1 MLLMLEKWPS
11 GYLELAMILDES
23 PMHDVRAM
31 KAGEPWRADSALS
44 AAARSVD
51 LEGHAWLYVVFL
63 KDDPATWGSKTIK
76 LLGGGRIFRKELTKG
91 GVWMGHYSSLRYEV
105 VARHVF
111 HNIVGNDSKDK
122 YKLITECRMET
133 NIHNIHKMQKAEM
146 ATEEEEGSEDDREEV
161 QEVGEI
167 REDRR
172 PRYLNELRERTRRN
186 AQKKN
191 SEKVSE
197 KPAPMPPPDPLFGP
211 AIPQV
216 EDRRVPFLPTA
227 NVGCCFRWE
236 SEKGTSEQCFAYP
249 KPKVLENKQYGN
261 LPFFLKAR
269 FYLIEYQRRLFVQII
284 MGRLGFVRDPEDE
297 EGGRSPRLEDVCSG
311 HLQNIGMSVD
321 SIARA
326 AKSGAFRDSKVKSR
340 R

>member
-11 GYLELAMILDES
+11 GNLELAMLLDES

-63 KDDPATWGSKTIK
+63 KDDPATWGSKMVK
-76 LLGGGRIFRKELTKG
+76 LLGGGRIFRKKLTKG
-91 GVWMGHYSSLRYEV
+91 GVWTGQYTPVRYEV

-111 HNIVGNDSKDK
+111 HNVVGADSKDR

-133 NIHNIHKMQKAEM
+133 DIHKMYKKEQSA
-146 ATEEEEGSEDDREEV
+146 EEEEGSEDDREEV
-161 QEVGEI
+161 AEPGEI
-167 REDRR
+167 QEDRR
-172 PRYLNELRERTRRN
+172 PRYLNELRERTRRK
-186 AQKKN
+186 APKK
-191 SEKVSE
+191 KPGRISE
-197 KPAPMPPPDPLFGP
+197 KPAPPPPPDPLFGP

-216 EDRRVPFLPTA
+216 EDRRAPFLSA
-227 NVGCCFRWE
+227 NHIGCCFRWE
-236 SEKGTSEQCFAYP
+236 SEKGTSEQCFAFP
-249 KPKVLENKQYGN
+249 KPKVLEDEKYTN

-269 FYLIEYQRRLFVQII
+269 FYLIEYQRRPFVRII
-284 MGRLGFVRDPEDE
+284 MGRLGFVRNLEDE
-297 EGGRSPRLEDVCSG
+297 EGEKPPRLEDVCSG
-311 HLQNIGMSVD
+311 HVQNIGMSVD

-326 AKSGAFRDSKVKSR
+326 AKSRAFRDSPVKNR